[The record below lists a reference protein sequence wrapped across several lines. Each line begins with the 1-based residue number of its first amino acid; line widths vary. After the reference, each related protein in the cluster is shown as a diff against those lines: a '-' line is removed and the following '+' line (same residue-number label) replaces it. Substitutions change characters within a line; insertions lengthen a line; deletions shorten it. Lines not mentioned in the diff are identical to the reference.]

1 MRRFFQLQRGKDVR
15 SGGWVIVGIF
25 VRAILDFAG
34 LAALMAV
41 LLLLL
46 DEEAYRPYLWLAA
59 FGGVV
64 FMMLKNLI
72 TIWLD
77 RCQCRYLLSL
87 YRILSTQLLER
98 YYRRGLLFIREE
110 SEHALTY
117 NVNQV
122 CYTLAFQVMAP
133 LMRVVGEGVVLLLI
147 IVSLFIYFPEVVL
160 LLAACCIPICWG
172 YIRLTRGRV
181 EHYGKQE
188 NQAKQDQWQVVREL
202 FRGYAEI
209 EVNQAYDLFLRRF
222 NEGVREISYNR
233 VRLETIQ
240 RLPAAFI
247 ETGIAFGILMLVLAT
262 GVGDDLKVL
271 LAVFGVAAFRILPG
285 LRALLDRETQI
296 RNNFFAVS
304 TLKEAFCDEEETEVG
319 SSVPITF
326 ENKLKADDLLF
337 TYDMRDNLVING
349 FSFSLQPGERVGIK
363 GISGAGKSTLFNLLL
378 GFFPLVSGE
387 IRIDGVLLTSANRST
402 WLRLVGYVPQEVFIV
417 DGTIAE
423 NVAFG
428 ELEEV
433 VDYERIAT
441 VLEQVRLADW
451 AKRQPDG
458 LDTSLGEYGCRLSVG
473 QRQRIGIARALYK
486 DATVLFLDEATSALD
501 RKTEKDIM
509 EVIRQLADSNPR
521 LTLLMISHRE
531 APLQICNRVID
542 L

>member
-240 RLPAAFI
+240 RLPATFI

-473 QRQRIGIARALYK
+473 QKQRIGIARALYK